1 MAEKILVVDD
11 EPDTV
16 SLLSMTLARVGYS
29 VVKATSGKS
38 CLEQVQKEKPD
49 LIVLDVML
57 PDMSGLEVLKALRAS
72 ADETPVVF
80 FTAKGRVEDMTQG
93 IEAGAYRYLVKP
105 TSRERLLE
113 TVKAALADSKK

>member
-29 VVKATSGKS
+29 VVKAMSGKS

-57 PDMSGLEVLKALRAS
+57 PDMSGLEVLKALRAG
-72 ADETPVVF
+72 ADATPVVF

-93 IEAGAYRYLVKP
+93 LEAGAYRYLVKP